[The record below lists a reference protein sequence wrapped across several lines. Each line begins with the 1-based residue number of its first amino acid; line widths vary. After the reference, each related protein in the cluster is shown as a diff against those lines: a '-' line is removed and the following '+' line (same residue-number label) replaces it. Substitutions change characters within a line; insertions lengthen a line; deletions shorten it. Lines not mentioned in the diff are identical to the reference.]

1 MRNYTDNEV
10 QEILYRRFL
19 GTGFSEVEA
28 SDVAEKYRD
37 DAVELFKKGSS
48 YDTILRDLLTR
59 ILL

>member
-1 MRNYTDNEV
+1 MRNYTENEV

-19 GTGFSEVEA
+19 GTGFSEEEA
-28 SDVAEKYRD
+28 NDVAEKYRD